1 MTRFLAIS
9 LLTMLWTVS
18 HACSWI
24 ETDNYYMYSII
35 PYEQF
40 ASEPAGY
47 YEPQQPEYY
56 KQIARYWANYIGNK

>member
-47 YEPQQPEYY
+47 YKLQYPSESQ
-56 KQIARYWANYIGNK
+56 RVFL